1 MVLPVICLEKMFEAG
16 RWHLRGIRVFYIL
29 LFIAGMMIHGCM
41 FPTVKLFTDASDPL
55 QEYVI
60 EGDADE
66 KVLVVPV
73 YGIISDI
80 PEKNLILSEPSMVQD
95 VVSQLKLAEADPD
108 VKAVLFKIDS
118 PGGSVTASDLLYHE
132 IKSFKERTGKKV
144 TAVIMNVA
152 ASGGYYIALP
162 ADWIMAH
169 PTSITGSVGVIFL
182 HPRFYELMDKI
193 GVGVAASTS
202 GENKDMGSPFR
213 KATDAE
219 DAIFQSLTDSL
230 GRRFVDLVIAHRHLK
245 PDAVADVSTAR
256 IYLASEAL
264 ALGLIDEIGYINN
277 AVAHTKSLAGM
288 DENSRVVVY
297 RREKYPDD
305 NLYNIQS
312 RYGEGVPQLI
322 DLGLP
327 DTGFLNRAGF
337 YYLWP
342 SGVNGD

>member
-1 MVLPVICLEKMFEAG
+1 MGVAK
-16 RWHLRGIRVFYIL
+16 VFYIL
-29 LFIAGMMIHGCM
+29 LFIAGLLQSGCM

-55 QEYVI
+55 KEFVI
-60 EGDADE
+60 EGEEDE
-66 KVLVVPV
+66 KVLLVPV

-80 PEKNLILSEPSMVQD
+80 PNKGFILSEPSMVQD
-95 VVSQLKLAEADPD
+95 IVSQLKLAEADPD
-108 VKAVLFKIDS
+108 IKAVLLKIDS
-118 PGGSVTASDLLYHE
+118 PGGSVTASDVLYHE
-132 IKSFKERTGKKV
+132 IQSFKERTGVKV
-144 TAVIMNVA
+144 TAVIMNLA
-152 ASGGYYIALP
+152 ASGGYYVALP

-182 HPRFYELMDKI
+182 QPRFYELMDKI

-213 KATDAE
+213 KATEAE

-230 GRRFVDLVIAHRHLK
+230 GRRFVDLVMAHRHLT
-245 PDAVADVSTAR
+245 PEAEADVSTAR
-256 IYLASEAL
+256 IYLAQEAL
-264 ALGLIDEIGYINN
+264 ALGLIDDIGYINQ

-297 RREKYPDD
+297 RRVKYPDD

-312 RYGEGVPQLI
+312 RYGEAPLRLI

-342 SGVNGD
+342 SGINGD